1 MPRKYKKQSKKRV
14 YKKRKSTPKK
24 NKITAKNKNI
34 IKVNVSTG
42 GGGGS
47 SGSSVIPIPYPANI
61 SSGMNPI
68 TSPVNI
74 YNTLGRNPYEPNYE
88 TLKLNQ
94 EIQSQEP
101 VKIQTP
107 IQPEPEPIPLATP
120 KNRFFKNSS
129 ICFWSNR

>member
-42 GGGGS
+42 GGGG
-47 SGSSVIPIPYPANI
+47 GSSVIPIPYPSNI

-68 TSPVNI
+68 PVNI

-107 IQPEPEPIPLATP
+107 IQPEPEPIPFATP
-120 KNRFFKNSS
+120 KK
-129 ICFWSNR
+129 

>member
-1 MPRKYKKQSKKRV
+1 MPYKKKVKIIRKKRE
-14 YKKRKSTPKK
+14 YKKKTPKK
-24 NKITAKNKNI
+24 QKITAKNKNI
-34 IKVNVSTG
+34 IKVNVSTD

-68 TSPVNI
+68 PVNI
-74 YNTLGRNPYEPNYE
+74 YNTLARNAYEPNYE

-107 IQPEPEPIPLATP
+107 IQPEPIPIPIPLATP
-120 KNRFFKNSS
+120 
-129 ICFWSNR
+129 